1 MIDASQLKDSVEME
15 NDIATKEI
23 KSNSLKN
30 IAPSFKNYKEEYK
43 YTPFLRRIERK
54 FDSFNPSDDIKN
66 HDEYRELISDVDK
79 YYIVIVN
86 GTFLKQISS
95 LPVDIK
101 INNYK
106 DLTKENREI
115 FNGTYSKTDDS
126 NFDIFSTINSIQHQN
141 CLTFQINKS
150 FVLDG
155 KVSIL
160 NIVDSKNPVYFRK
173 CFHIGKNSKVSFSE
187 KFIYTSLESYF
198 SNSVTEIF
206 MDENSN
212 LNYFSDQN
220 INKNYLYNSIN
231 VFQKKDSVSNFH
243 TYSFSG
249 AIIRNN
255 LNIKLTEK
263 NCYANMY
270 GFYAIKNSSH
280 IDNHTS
286 VDHIDESSISNEHY
300 KGIIDKESNG
310 VFNGKI
316 YVRQKAQKTNAFQ
329 ANNNILLSD
338 SAKVNTKPQLEIWAD
353 DVKCSHGCTV
363 GQLDEDALFYLMSR
377 GISRKDATS
386 LLLSAFS
393 TDITDK
399 IDDEDIREKY
409 KSIILKELD
418 ELNHE

>member
-1 MIDASQLKDSVEME
+1 MIDASELKDSVENE
-15 NDIATKEI
+15 NDLVTKDI
-23 KSNSLKN
+23 KTKSLKN
-30 IAPSFKNYKEEYK
+30 IAPSFKNYSEEYK
-43 YTPFLRRIERK
+43 YTPFIRRIEKK
-54 FDSFNPSDDIKN
+54 FSSFNPSHDIKN
-66 HDEYRELISDVDK
+66 YEEYRELIPDSEK

-95 LPVDIK
+95 LPLGIDIS
-101 INNYK
+101 NYK
-106 DLTKENREI
+106 ELTKENREF
-115 FNGTYSKTDDS
+115 FNSTYSKTDDS

-141 CLTFQINKS
+141 CLTFRINKS
-150 FVLDG
+150 TVLDG
-155 KVSIL
+155 KISIY

-173 CFHIGKNSKVSFSE
+173 CFHIGKNSKVCFSE
-187 KFIYTSLESYF
+187 RFIYTSHESYF

-212 LNYFSDQN
+212 LNYFTDQN
-220 INKNYLYNSIN
+220 INKNYHYNSIN
-231 VFQKKDSVSNFH
+231 VSQKKDSISNFH

-255 LNIKLTEK
+255 LNIKLREK

-286 VDHIDESSISNEHY
+286 VDHMDESSISNEHY
-300 KGIIDKESNG
+300 KGIIDKDSNG

-399 IDDEDIREKY
+399 IEDSDIREKY
-409 KSIILKELD
+409 ESMILKQLE

>member
-54 FDSFNPSDDIKN
+54 FNSFNSSDDIKN

-79 YYIVIVN
+79 YYIIIVN

-150 FVLDG
+150 SVLDG

-231 VFQKKDSVSNFH
+231 VFQNKDSVSNFH

-255 LNIKLTEK
+255 LNIKLAEK

-399 IDDEDIREKY
+399 IEDEVIREKY
-409 KSIILKELD
+409 KSIILNELD

>member
-95 LPVDIK
+95 LPLDIK
-101 INNYK
+101 ISNYK

-150 FVLDG
+150 TVLDG

-173 CFHIGKNSKVSFSE
+173 CFHMGKNSKVSFSE

-212 LNYFSDQN
+212 LNYFTDQN

-399 IDDEDIREKY
+399 IEDEVIREKY
-409 KSIILKELD
+409 KSIILNELD

>member
-15 NDIATKEI
+15 NDIVTKEI

-30 IAPSFKNYKEEYK
+30 IAPSFKNYIEEYK

-79 YYIVIVN
+79 YYIIIVN
-86 GTFLKQISS
+86 GTFLKQLSS

-101 INNYK
+101 ISNYK

-150 FVLDG
+150 TVLDG

-173 CFHIGKNSKVSFSE
+173 CFHMGKNSKVSFSE

-212 LNYFSDQN
+212 LNYFTDQN

-263 NCYANMY
+263 NCFANMY